1 MFKEKI
7 VVFFYTEWP
16 VHAGSGSS
24 VGVVD
29 LPIQRE
35 VFTGLPIF
43 QPSGLKGALREY
55 FEANFPSKE
64 NEIKIKQV
72 FGPKESADHAGAI
85 SLSQARVILLPL
97 ASAKGVF
104 AYATCPL
111 CLQLLKR
118 DLAAIGYPIPDE
130 LTDIPLTTEEETPP
144 RRLEEGIA
152 LVPKADPTNN
162 LPDSDQVINGKVI
175 LGEFAFEASPHP
187 KVSLIAKWLSEHAI
201 PQSGE
206 YKPWQQKLK
215 QSLIILDNDTF
226 RDLTMARTEVVTR
239 NIIGKKGTSENVWDE
254 EYLPTDTLLY
264 SILGAHDP
272 LDSGNEVIRLKNAK
286 DVIDYVK
293 APNGIPTSRFFFG
306 GDQTVGRGLL
316 RIQFLD

>member
-1 MFKEKI
+1 MFKEKT

-35 VFTGLPIF
+35 VFTELPIF

-55 FEANFPSKE
+55 FEANFPSPQ

-72 FGPKESADHAGAI
+72 FGPPRGADHAGAI
-85 SLSQARVILLPL
+85 SISQARVVLFPL
-97 ASAKGVF
+97 ASASGLF
-104 AYATCPL
+104 TYATCPL

-118 DLAAIGYPIPDE
+118 DLAAIGYPTPSE
-130 LTDIPLTTEEETPP
+130 LTDIPLTTEETPA
-144 RRLEEGIA
+144 RLLESIA
-152 LVPKADPTNN
+152 LVPKADSASN
-162 LPDSDQVINGKVI
+162 LPGSDQVVNGKVI
-175 LGEFAFEASPHP
+175 LGEFAFEASEHS
-187 KVSLIAKWLSEHAI
+187 KVSVIARWLSEHAI
-201 PQSGE
+201 PQSDE
-206 YKPWQQKLK
+206 YKPWQEKVK

-226 RDLTMARTEVVTR
+226 RNLTRARTEIVTR
-239 NIIGKKGTSENVWDE
+239 NVIDREKGTSENIWTE

-272 LDSGNEVIRLKNAK
+272 LDGGNELIRLKNAQE
-286 DVIDYVK
+286 VIEYIK
-293 APNGIPTSRFFFG
+293 APSGVQTSRFFFG

-316 RIQFLD
+316 KVQFLD